1 MARLRMTNADYVAIA
16 VSPALVMALVGSL
29 VFFLIEVLYVGD
41 YTVRLN
47 YVFALFVF
55 ATVLIARIAIEMG
68 SERAAMFSLPLG
80 LLMFLALGRFVEHA
94 GALGWLINLGLLA
107 GVWWSSHKLTWDCT
121 VIDDNQD
128 SSGEGLLGR
137 VGLDPLEGEGA
148 GKDRPDKPAGSLAV
162 GNELFNDPGDGE
174 AAQPNLWQ
182 RLVSANTGP
191 HTPGLWVLYFS
202 LAALPLFGVGQHWI
216 PASDVGRR
224 RYAFGLLA
232 VYVAAGLSLLVTTS
246 FLGLRRYLRQRNVEM
261 PAPMAAT
268 WVTLGGVLILLVMF
282 VAALLP
288 RPAAEYAVAQP
299 PWRVGSPGDNS
310 ANRLSAGNEGTVDP
324 DADQRVTSDNQAD
337 APPTGDAAA
346 EATSEQSI
354 ASDQAGEGAPQGE
367 GKSDSSSDESNN
379 SEPSNNAPSP
389 NEPSPSDEADRP
401 VDEDGEQ
408 GEASQSQNQNERESS
423 NDETEESGSS
433 EESPPGKP
441 QSNEEAQTASESSP
455 PQSPLPDV
463 SAMMAT
469 LTSSIGALVKLVCYA
484 LLALAVCY
492 FAWRNWPAIVRAFF
506 EIVQMIRD
514 LIARL
519 FGATPAAADAVGAGQ
534 TGAAPAP
541 RRTFA
546 EFTDPFLSGRDKKA
560 SPVELVRYTFEAFEA
575 WSGDRGQVRTPDQ
588 TPQEFLRV
596 AAPPQSPLHEEARR
610 MVRLYSEVAYASANV
625 SRETAATLRQLWH
638 LMQSVR

>member
-1 MARLRMTNADYVAIA
+1 MTNADYVAIA

-41 YTVRLN
+41 YTARLN

-80 LLMFLALGRFVEHA
+80 LLMFLALGRFVEHV
-94 GALGWLINLGLLA
+94 GAFGWLINLGLLT

-137 VGLDPLEGEGA
+137 DGLDPPAGEGA
-148 GKDRPDKPAGSLAV
+148 GKDRPDKPVGSLAA

-174 AAQPNLWQ
+174 AAQANLWQ

-202 LAALPLFGVGQHWI
+202 LAALPLFGIGQHWI

-261 PAPMAAT
+261 PAPMAVT

-310 ANRLSAGNEGTVDP
+310 ANPLSAGNEGTVDP
-324 DADQRVTSDNQAD
+324 DADQRVTSDSQAD

-346 EATSEQSI
+346 EATSDQST
-354 ASDQAGEGAPQGE
+354 AGDQAGEGE
-367 GKSDSSSDESNN
+367 GQSEGQSDSSSGESNN
-379 SEPSNNAPSP
+379 SEPSSNAPSP
-389 NEPSPSDEADRP
+389 NETSTRDEGDRP
-401 VDEDGEQ
+401 VDDGREP
-408 GEASQSQNQNERESS
+408 GEASRSENQNERESS
-423 NDETEESGSS
+423 TDETQASGSS
-433 EESPPGKP
+433 EESPPGEP
-441 QSNEEAQTASESSP
+441 PSNENAQAASEPSP

-506 EIVQMIRD
+506 EIVQMVRD

-519 FGATPAAADAVGAGQ
+519 FGGARSAADAVGEGQ
-534 TGAAPAP
+534 TAASPAP

-625 SRETAATLRQLWH
+625 SRETATTLRQLWH
-638 LMQSVR
+638 LMQSIR